1 MIREA
6 KLDDFKELT
15 KLEKHI
21 NCDKLNSKILNKE
34 IFVVLNENKIIGWLR
49 FSMFWDEYPFMNM
62 LYIVQEYRNKGYGK
76 KLVCFWEEKLK
87 EKGYK
92 NFMTSTQSDEEAQ
105 HFYRNLGY
113 KDIGGF
119 VLPNEPFELILLKKF
134 D

>member
-6 KLDDFKELT
+6 KIDDLKELT
-15 KLEKHI
+15 KLENHI
-21 NCDKLNSKILNKE
+21 NSDKLKSKILNKE
-34 IFVVLNENKIIGWLR
+34 IYVLLKENKIIGWLR
-49 FSMFWDEYPFMNM
+49 FSMFWDEHPFMNM
-62 LYIVQEYRNKGYGK
+62 LYIVKEYRNKGYGK
-76 KLVCFWEEKLK
+76 KLVCFWEERLK